1 MAPVEAAVG
10 MQEGAVDVGG
20 VAGVVEATDD
30 HFALVG
36 DAVIVSIGQLP
47 DAGR

>member
-20 VAGVVEATDD
+20 IAGVVEAA
-30 HFALVG
+30 HNHLALVG
-36 DAVIVSIGQLP
+36 DAIVVGVRELP